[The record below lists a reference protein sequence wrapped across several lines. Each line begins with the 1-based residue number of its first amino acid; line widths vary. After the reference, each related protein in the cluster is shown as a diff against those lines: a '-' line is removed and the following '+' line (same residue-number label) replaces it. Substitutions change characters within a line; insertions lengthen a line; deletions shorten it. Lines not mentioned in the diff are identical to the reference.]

1 MACAISASSIPARG
15 PSVPRR
21 IIIKLLKSFP
31 LLGWVVIAI
40 VLGILTGPVM
50 PAWLGGIFMTYNSIF
65 SGFLG
70 FIVPLIILG
79 LVMPAI
85 AELGQGAGK
94 WLGVT
99 ALIAY
104 GSTVAAGLLA
114 YFVSRWLFT
123 PSLAGGGLETI
134 GDDSGSGFSPYLTV
148 VASAG
153 DSATE
158 IVLEPVI
165 GVMSALV
172 LAFIIGIGLTA
183 FRSKVLFRGAV
194 EFRTIIEIVIRR
206 IIVPALPLF
215 IFGIFMD
222 LSASGTAVTVLTKF
236 LLVALVS
243 FGLTFVVLL
252 AQYSVAGGMTG
263 TNPLKALWNM
273 RDAYFT
279 ALGTSSSAAT
289 IPVTLASAKK
299 NKVSDSIAGFVVP
312 LCATI
317 HLSGSM
323 VKITCFSFAVL
334 LLTGG
339 ETSLG
344 AYLPFILML
353 GVMMIA
359 APGVPGGAIAAA
371 AGLLTQMLG
380 FGEAEVGLMFAA
392 YIALDSF
399 GTATNV
405 TGDGAIAM
413 IMNKLT
419 SGNLGAQGLESSAED
434 ADIEPDR
441 GLAPHPLDR

>member
-1 MACAISASSIPARG
+1 M
-15 PSVPRR
+15 
-21 IIIKLLKSFP
+21 KLLKSIP
-31 LLGWVVIAI
+31 LLGWILLAI
-40 VLGILTGPVM
+40 VLGILTGPIM
-50 PAWLGGIFMTYNSIF
+50 PAWLGGAFLTYNSIF

-79 LVMPAI
+79 LVAPAI
-85 AELGQGAGK
+85 AELGKGAGK
-94 WLGVT
+94 WLGIT

-104 GSTVAAGLLA
+104 GSTLFAGFLA

-123 PSLAGGGLETI
+123 STMSGGGLEAL
-134 GDDSGSGFSPYLTV
+134 GSEGGSGFEPYLTV
-148 VASAG
+148 VGAAG

-172 LAFIIGIGLTA
+172 LAFVIGIGITA
-183 FRSKVLFRGAV
+183 FHSKVIFRGTV
-194 EFRTIIEIVIRR
+194 EFRTIIESVIRR

-215 IFGIFMD
+215 IYGIFMD
-222 LSASGTAVTVLTKF
+222 LSASGAAVTVVTKF

-243 FGLTFVVLL
+243 FALTFVVLL
-252 AQYSVAGGMTG
+252 VQFTVAGSMNGQ
-263 TNPLKALWNM
+263 NPFKALWNM

-289 IPVTLASAKK
+289 IPVTLASTKK
-299 NKVSDSIAGFVVP
+299 NGVSDSVAGFVVP

-323 VKITCFSFAVL
+323 VKITCFSIAVL

-339 ETSLG
+339 DVSFG

-371 AGLLTQMLG
+371 AGLLAQMLG
-380 FGEAEVGLMFAA
+380 FGEVEVGLMFAA

-419 SGNLGAQGLESSAED
+419 RGKLGTQVQDPADEKLETAAGTVAE
-434 ADIEPDR
+434 PHT
-441 GLAPHPLDR
+441 LAK

>member
-1 MACAISASSIPARG
+1 M
-15 PSVPRR
+15 
-21 IIIKLLKSFP
+21 KFLKSIP
-31 LLGWVVIAI
+31 LLGWIIVAI
-40 VLGILTGPVM
+40 ILGILTGPIM
-50 PAWLGGIFMTYNSIF
+50 PTGLGNLFLTYNSIF

-85 AELGQGAGK
+85 AELGKGAGK
-94 WLGVT
+94 WLGIT

-104 GSTVAAGLLA
+104 GSTVLAGLLA
-114 YFVSRWLFT
+114 YVVSRWLFT
-123 PSLAGGGLETI
+123 APLSGASLETLNE
-134 GDDSGSGFSPYLTV
+134 GSESGFTPYVTV
-148 VASAG
+148 AASAG
-153 DSATE
+153 DSATQ

-172 LAFIIGIGLTA
+172 LAFVIGIGLTA
-183 FRSKVLFRGAV
+183 FRSTVLFRGAV
-194 EFRTIIEIVIRR
+194 EFRSIIESVIRR

-222 LSASGTAVTVLTKF
+222 LSASGAAVVVITRF
-236 LLVALVS
+236 LLVAAVA
-243 FGLTFVVLL
+243 FGLTLVVLL

-263 TNPLKALWNM
+263 RNPFKALWNM

-299 NKVSDSIAGFVVP
+299 NGVSDSVAGFVVP

-323 VKITCFSFAVL
+323 VKITCFSIAVL

-339 ETSLG
+339 DVSIG
-344 AYLPFILML
+344 SYLPFILML
-353 GVMMIA
+353 GIMMIA

-371 AGLLTQMLG
+371 AGLLAQMLG

-419 SGNLGAQGLESSAED
+419 RGHLGTQVQDPENEEIQSASGATSEPHTL
-434 ADIEPDR
+434 AD
-441 GLAPHPLDR
+441 

>member
-1 MACAISASSIPARG
+1 M
-15 PSVPRR
+15 
-21 IIIKLLKSFP
+21 KLLKSIP
-31 LLGWVVIAI
+31 LLGWIVIAI
-40 VLGILTGPVM
+40 ILGILTGPVM
-50 PAWLGGIFMTYNSIF
+50 PTWLGGVFLTYNSIF

-70 FIVPLIILG
+70 FVVPLIILG
-79 LVMPAI
+79 LVAPAI
-85 AELGQGAGK
+85 AELGKGAGK

-99 ALIAY
+99 AAIAY
-104 GSTVAAGLLA
+104 GSTILAGLLA

-123 PSLAGGGLETI
+123 PALAGGGLDAL
-134 GDDSGSGFSPYLTV
+134 GDESASGFTPFLTV
-148 VASAG
+148 VAKAG
-153 DSATE
+153 GSATE
-158 IVLEPVI
+158 IVLPPVI
-165 GVMSALV
+165 DVMSALV
-172 LAFIIGIGLTA
+172 LAFVLGIGLTA
-183 FRSKVLFRGAV
+183 FHSKVLFRGVV
-194 EFRTIIEIVIRR
+194 EFRTIIESVIRR

-222 LSASGTAVTVLTKF
+222 LSASGAAVTVVTKF

-243 FGLTFVVLL
+243 FALTFVVLIV
-252 AQYSVAGGMTG
+252 QYTVAGAMSGI
-263 TNPLKALWNM
+263 NPFKALWNM

-289 IPVTLASAKK
+289 IPVTLASTKK
-299 NKVSDSIAGFVVP
+299 NGVSDSVAGFVVP

-323 VKITCFSFAVL
+323 VKITCFSIAVL

-339 ETSLG
+339 DVSFG
-344 AYLPFILML
+344 AYMPFILML

-371 AGLLTQMLG
+371 AGLLAQMLG
-380 FGEAEVGLMFAA
+380 FGEVEVGLMFAA

-419 SGNLGAQGLESSAED
+419 RGHLGTQAQDPADEVVDPAEGSE
-434 ADIEPDR
+434 AEAHA
-441 GLAPHPLDR
+441 LAK

>member
-1 MACAISASSIPARG
+1 M
-15 PSVPRR
+15 
-21 IIIKLLKSFP
+21 KLLKSIP
-31 LLGWVVIAI
+31 LLGWIIIAI
-40 VLGILTGPVM
+40 ILGILLGPVM
-50 PAWLGGIFMTYNSIF
+50 PDWLGGVFLTYNSIF

-85 AELGQGAGK
+85 AELGKGAGK
-94 WLGVT
+94 WLGIT
-99 ALIAY
+99 AVIAY
-104 GSTVAAGLLA
+104 GSTIFAGLLA
-114 YFVSRWLFT
+114 YVVSRWLFT
-123 PSLAGGGLETI
+123 PSLAGGGLEEL
-134 GDDSGSGFSPYLTV
+134 GEQSESGFTPFLTV
-148 VASAG
+148 VGSAG

-158 IVLEPVI
+158 IVLPPVI
-165 GVMSALV
+165 NVMSALV
-172 LAFIIGIGLTA
+172 LAFVIGVGLTA
-183 FRSKVLFRGAV
+183 FHSKVIFRGAI
-194 EFRTIIEIVIRR
+194 EFRTIIEAVIRR

-222 LSASGTAVTVLTKF
+222 LSASGAAVAVVTKF

-243 FGLTFVVLL
+243 FALTLVVLL
-252 AQYSVAGGMTG
+252 VQYTVAGSLAGQ
-263 TNPLKALWNM
+263 NPLKALWRM

-289 IPVTLASAKK
+289 IPVTLASTKK
-299 NKVSDSIAGFVVP
+299 NGVSDSVAGFVVP

-323 VKITCFSFAVL
+323 VKITCFSIAVL

-339 ETSLG
+339 NVAFG

-371 AGLLTQMLG
+371 AGLLGQMLN
-380 FGEAEVGLMFAA
+380 FGEVEVGLMFAA

-419 SGNLGAQGLESSAED
+419 RGHLGAQAQD
-434 ADIEPDR
+434 PADEQVET
-441 GLAPHPLDR
+441 APGGQVDSHTLGE

>member
-1 MACAISASSIPARG
+1 M
-15 PSVPRR
+15 
-21 IIIKLLKSFP
+21 KLLKSIP
-31 LLGWVVIAI
+31 LLGWIIVAI
-40 VLGILTGPVM
+40 ILGILTGPVM
-50 PAWLGGIFMTYNSIF
+50 PIWLGSVFLTYNSIF

-85 AELGQGAGK
+85 AELGKGAGK
-94 WLGVT
+94 WLGLT
-99 ALIAY
+99 AGIAY
-104 GSTVAAGLLA
+104 GSTVLAGLLA

-123 PSLAGGGLETI
+123 SPLSGGGIESLSD
-134 GDDSGSGFSPYLTV
+134 GSGSGFTPYLTV

-158 IVLEPVI
+158 IVLPPVI

-172 LAFIIGIGLTA
+172 LAFVIGIGLTA
-183 FRSKVLFRGAV
+183 FHSKVLFRGAI
-194 EFRTIIEIVIRR
+194 EFRSIIESVIRR

-222 LSASGTAVTVLTKF
+222 LSASGSAMIVVTKF
-236 LLVALVS
+236 LLVAVVS
-243 FGLTFVVLL
+243 FALTFVVLL
-252 AQYSVAGGMTG
+252 VQYSVAGSMSGI
-263 TNPLKALWNM
+263 NPFKALWNM

-289 IPVTLASAKK
+289 IPVTLASTKK
-299 NKVSDSIAGFVVP
+299 NGVSDSVAGFVVP

-323 VKITCFSFAVL
+323 VKITCFSIAVL

-339 ETSLG
+339 DISFS

-371 AGLLTQMLG
+371 AGLLVQMLG
-380 FGEAEVGLMFAA
+380 FGEVEVGLMFAA

-405 TGDGAIAM
+405 TGDGAIAL

-419 SGNLGAQGLESSAED
+419 RGHLGSQPQDPADEAMEPGEGALLEEHAL
-434 ADIEPDR
+434 PQ
-441 GLAPHPLDR
+441 

>member
-1 MACAISASSIPARG
+1 M
-15 PSVPRR
+15 
-21 IIIKLLKSFP
+21 KLLKSIP
-31 LLGWVVIAI
+31 LLGWIIIAI

-50 PAWLGGIFMTYNSIF
+50 PVWLGGVFLTYNSIF

-85 AELGQGAGK
+85 AELGKGAGK
-94 WLGVT
+94 WLGIT
-99 ALIAY
+99 AVIAY
-104 GSTVAAGLLA
+104 GSTILAGLLA

-123 PSLAGGGLETI
+123 STLAGGGLDAFGE
-134 GDDSGSGFSPYLTV
+134 DSGSGFTPYLTV

-158 IVLEPVI
+158 IVLPPVI

-172 LAFIIGIGLTA
+172 LAFVLGIGLTA
-183 FRSKVLFRGAV
+183 FHSKVLFRGAV
-194 EFRTIIEIVIRR
+194 EFRTIIESVIRR

-222 LSASGTAVTVLTKF
+222 LSASGSAMTVVTKF
-236 LLVALVS
+236 LLVAIVS
-243 FGLTFVVLL
+243 FALTFIVLL
-252 AQYSVAGGMTG
+252 AQYSVAGAMSGI
-263 TNPLKALWNM
+263 NPLKALWNM

-299 NKVSDSIAGFVVP
+299 NGVSDSVAGFVVP

-323 VKITCFSFAVL
+323 VKITCFSIAVL

-339 ETSLG
+339 DISFG

-371 AGLLTQMLG
+371 AGLLAQMLG
-380 FGEAEVGLMFAA
+380 FGEVEVGLMFAA

-405 TGDGAIAM
+405 TGDGAIAL

-419 SGNLGAQGLESSAED
+419 RGHLGTQAQDPADEKVD
-434 ADIEPDR
+434 AGVGSETELHA
-441 GLAPHPLDR
+441 LAQ

>member
-1 MACAISASSIPARG
+1 M
-15 PSVPRR
+15 
-21 IIIKLLKSFP
+21 KLLKSIP
-31 LLGWVVIAI
+31 LLGWIIIAI

-50 PAWLGGIFMTYNSIF
+50 PVWLGGVFLTYNSIF

-70 FIVPLIILG
+70 FVVPLIILG

-85 AELGQGAGK
+85 AELGKGAGK
-94 WLGVT
+94 WLGIT
-99 ALIAY
+99 AMIAY
-104 GSTVAAGLLA
+104 GSTVLAGLLA

-123 PSLAGGGLETI
+123 STLSGGGLE
-134 GDDSGSGFSPYLTV
+134 GFGEESGSGFTPYLTV

-153 DSATE
+153 ESATE
-158 IVLEPVI
+158 IVLPPVI
-165 GVMSALV
+165 GVMSALM
-172 LAFIIGIGLTA
+172 LAFILGIGITA
-183 FRSKVLFRGAV
+183 FHSKVLFRGAV
-194 EFRTIIEIVIRR
+194 EFRTVIESVIRR

-222 LSASGTAVTVLTKF
+222 LSASGSAMTVVTKF

-243 FGLTFVVLL
+243 FGLTFIVLL
-252 AQYSVAGGMTG
+252 AQYSVAGGMSG
-263 TNPLKALWNM
+263 INPFKALWNM

-299 NKVSDSIAGFVVP
+299 NGVSDSVAGFVIP

-323 VKITCFSFAVL
+323 VKITCFSIAVL

-339 ETSLG
+339 DVSFG

-371 AGLLTQMLG
+371 AGLLAQMLG
-380 FGEAEVGLMFAA
+380 FGEVEVGLMFAA

-405 TGDGAIAM
+405 TGDGAIAL

-419 SGNLGAQGLESSAED
+419 RGHLGTQVQDPADETVAPAEGSEAEVHALAQ
-434 ADIEPDR
+434 
-441 GLAPHPLDR
+441 

>member
-1 MACAISASSIPARG
+1 MKI
-15 PSVPRR
+15 
-21 IIIKLLKSFP
+21 LKSIP
-31 LLGWVVIAI
+31 LLGWIILAIILGVV
-40 VLGILTGPVM
+40 TGPIM
-50 PAWLGGIFMTYNSIF
+50 PEWLGGLFLTYNSIF

-85 AELGQGAGK
+85 AELGRGAGK
-94 WLGVT
+94 WLGIT
-99 ALIAY
+99 AMIAY
-104 GSTVAAGLLA
+104 GSTVIAGLLA

-123 PSLAGGGLETI
+123 PSLSGGGLEEF
-134 GDDSGSGFSPYLTV
+134 GEESGSGFTPFITI

-158 IVLEPVI
+158 IVLPPI
-165 GVMSALV
+165 IDVMSALV
-172 LAFIIGIGLTA
+172 LAFVIGVGLTA
-183 FRSKVLFRGAV
+183 FHSKVLFRGAV
-194 EFRTIIEIVIRR
+194 EFRTIIESVIRR

-222 LSASGTAVTVLTKF
+222 LSASGSAVTVITKF

-243 FGLTFVVLL
+243 FGLTLVILIL
-252 AQYSVAGGMTG
+252 QYTVAGSVAGR
-263 TNPLKALWNM
+263 NPFKALWNM

-289 IPVTLASAKK
+289 IPVTLDSTKK
-299 NKVSDSIAGFVVP
+299 NGVNDSVAGFVVP

-323 VKITCFSFAVL
+323 IKITCFSIAVL

-339 ETSLG
+339 NVSFG

-371 AGLLTQMLG
+371 AGLLAQMLG
-380 FGEAEVGLMFAA
+380 FGEVEVGLMFAA

-419 SGNLGAQGLESSAED
+419 RGNLGAQPQDL
-434 ADIEPDR
+434 ADTEVEALPGTAAHSHTR
-441 GLAPHPLDR
+441 PE

>member
-1 MACAISASSIPARG
+1 M
-15 PSVPRR
+15 
-21 IIIKLLKSFP
+21 KLLKSIP
-31 LLGWVVIAI
+31 LLGWILVAI
-40 VLGILTGPVM
+40 VLGILTGPIM
-50 PAWLGGIFMTYNSIF
+50 PAWLGGVFLTYNSIF

-79 LVMPAI
+79 LVTPAI
-85 AELGQGAGK
+85 AELGKGAGK
-94 WLGVT
+94 WLGAT
-99 ALIAY
+99 AAIAY
-104 GSTVAAGLLA
+104 GSTILAGLLA

-123 PSLAGGGLETI
+123 PSLAGGGLDSL
-134 GDDSGSGFSPYLTV
+134 GDDSSSGFTPFLTV
-148 VASAG
+148 VGSAG

-158 IVLEPVI
+158 IVLPPVI
-165 GVMSALV
+165 DVMSALV
-172 LAFIIGIGLTA
+172 LAFVVGVGLTA
-183 FRSKVLFRGAV
+183 FHSKVIFRGAV
-194 EFRTIIEIVIRR
+194 EFRTIIESVIRR

-215 IFGIFMD
+215 IFGIFLD
-222 LSASGTAVTVLTKF
+222 LSASGSAMTVVSKF

-243 FGLTFVVLL
+243 FALTLVVLVL
-252 AQYSVAGGMTG
+252 QYSVAGAMTG
-263 TNPLKALWNM
+263 INPLKALWNM

-289 IPVTLASAKK
+289 IPVTLASTKK
-299 NKVSDSIAGFVVP
+299 NGVAGSVAGFVVP

-323 VKITCFSFAVL
+323 VKITCFSIAVL

-339 ETSLG
+339 DVSFS
-344 AYLPFILML
+344 AYFPFILML

-371 AGLLTQMLG
+371 AGLLAQMLG
-380 FGEAEVGLMFAA
+380 FGEVEVGLMFAA

-405 TGDGAIAM
+405 TGDGAIAL

-419 SGNLGAQGLESSAED
+419 GGRLGTQAQDPADEDVEAAEGGELEAHS
-434 ADIEPDR
+434 
-441 GLAPHPLDR
+441 LAK

>member
-1 MACAISASSIPARG
+1 M
-15 PSVPRR
+15 
-21 IIIKLLKSFP
+21 KLLKSIP
-31 LLGWVVIAI
+31 LLGWILLAI
-40 VLGILTGPVM
+40 VLGILTGPIM
-50 PAWLGGIFMTYNSIF
+50 PAWLGGAFLTYNSIF

-85 AELGQGAGK
+85 AELGKGAGK
-94 WLGVT
+94 WLGIT

-104 GSTVAAGLLA
+104 GSTILAGLLA

-123 PSLAGGGLETI
+123 PSLSGGGLEAL
-134 GDDSGSGFSPYLTV
+134 GDESGSGFTPYVTL

-172 LAFIIGIGLTA
+172 LAFVIGVGLTA
-183 FRSKVLFRGAV
+183 FHSKVLFRGAV
-194 EFRTIIEIVIRR
+194 EFRTIIESVIRR

-222 LSASGTAVTVLTKF
+222 LSASGAAVTVVTKF

-243 FGLTFVVLL
+243 FALTFVVLL
-252 AQYSVAGGMTG
+252 VQYSVAGSMTG
-263 TNPLKALWNM
+263 QNPLKALWRM

-289 IPVTLASAKK
+289 IPVTLASTKK
-299 NKVSDSIAGFVVP
+299 NGVSDSVAGFVVP

-323 VKITCFSFAVL
+323 VKITCFSIAVL
-334 LLTGG
+334 LLSGG
-339 ETSLG
+339 DVSFG

-371 AGLLTQMLG
+371 AGLLAQMLG
-380 FGEAEVGLMFAA
+380 FGEVEVGLMFAA

-405 TGDGAIAM
+405 TGDGAIAL

-419 SGNLGAQGLESSAED
+419 RGHLGAQAQDPSDEKVETIERSATESHTLAE
-434 ADIEPDR
+434 
-441 GLAPHPLDR
+441 

>member
-1 MACAISASSIPARG
+1 MN
-15 PSVPRR
+15 V
-21 IIIKLLKSFP
+21 LKKIP
-31 LLGWVVIAI
+31 LLGWIVVAI
-40 VLGILTGPVM
+40 ILGILLGPVM
-50 PAWLGGIFMTYNSIF
+50 PVGLGSVFLTYNSIF
-65 SGFLG
+65 SGFLS

-85 AELGQGAGK
+85 AELGKGAGK

-104 GSTVAAGLLA
+104 GSTVLAGLLA

-123 PSLAGGGLETI
+123 ASLTGGGVEEI
-134 GDDSGSGFSPYLTV
+134 GEGEGSGFEPFVSLVT
-148 VASAG
+148 SAG
-153 DSATE
+153 DGATE

-165 GVMSALV
+165 GVMSALI
-172 LAFIIGIGLTA
+172 LAFVIGIGLTA
-183 FRSKVLFRGAV
+183 FRSTVLFRGAV
-194 EFRTIIEIVIRR
+194 EFRTIIEMVIRR

-215 IFGIFMD
+215 IFGIFLD
-222 LSASGTAVTVLTKF
+222 LSASGSAITVVTKF
-236 LLVALVS
+236 LLVAVVA
-243 FGLTFVVLL
+243 FALTLVVLL
-252 AQYSVAGGMTG
+252 IQYTIAGTMSGR
-263 TNPLKALWNM
+263 NPLKALWGM

-299 NKVSDSIAGFVVP
+299 NGVSDSVAGFVVP

-323 VKITCFSFAVL
+323 VKITCFSIAVL
-334 LLTGG
+334 MLTGG
-339 ETSLG
+339 DISFG

-371 AGLLTQMLG
+371 AGLLVQMLG
-380 FGEAEVGLMFAA
+380 FGEVEVGLMFAA

-419 SGNLGAQGLESSAED
+419 HGKLGAQAQDPED
-434 ADIEPDR
+434 EHVEV
-441 GLAPHPLDR
+441 LAGENDEHNLAN

>member
-1 MACAISASSIPARG
+1 M
-15 PSVPRR
+15 
-21 IIIKLLKSFP
+21 KLLKSIP
-31 LLGWVVIAI
+31 LLGWIIIAI
-40 VLGILTGPVM
+40 VVGILTGPVM
-50 PAWLGGIFMTYNSIF
+50 PTWLGSVFLTYNSIF
-65 SGFLG
+65 SGFLS
-70 FIVPLIILG
+70 FVVPLIILG

-85 AELGQGAGK
+85 AELGKGAGK

-104 GSTVAAGLLA
+104 GSTILAGLLA

-123 PSLAGGGLETI
+123 SPLSGGGLEAF
-134 GDDSGSGFSPYLTV
+134 GEGSGSGFSPFVSV
-148 VASAG
+148 VSSAG

-158 IVLEPVI
+158 IVLAPVI
-165 GVMSALV
+165 DVMSALV
-172 LAFIIGIGLTA
+172 LAFILGIGLTA

-194 EFRTIIEIVIRR
+194 EFRTIIEAVIRR

-222 LSASGTAVTVLTKF
+222 LSASGSAVTVVTKF
-236 LLVALVS
+236 LLVAVVS
-243 FGLTFVVLL
+243 FALTFVVLL
-252 AQYSVAGGMTG
+252 LQYSLAGAMSGS
-263 TNPLKALWNM
+263 NPLKALWNM

-289 IPVTLASAKK
+289 IPVTLASTKK
-299 NKVSDSIAGFVVP
+299 NGVSDSVAGFVIP

-323 VKITCFSFAVL
+323 VKITCFSIAVL

-339 ETSLG
+339 DVSFG

-371 AGLLTQMLG
+371 AGLLVQMLG
-380 FGEAEVGLMFAA
+380 FGEVEVGLMFAA

-405 TGDGAIAM
+405 TGDGAIAL

-419 SGNLGAQGLESSAED
+419 RGKLGSQPQDPADETVEAGEGSQAESHT
-434 ADIEPDR
+434 
-441 GLAPHPLDR
+441 LAR

>member
-1 MACAISASSIPARG
+1 M
-15 PSVPRR
+15 
-21 IIIKLLKSFP
+21 KLLKSIP
-31 LLGWVVIAI
+31 LLGWIIIAI
-40 VLGILTGPVM
+40 ILGILLGPVM
-50 PAWLGGIFMTYNSIF
+50 PEWLGGVFLTYNSIF

-85 AELGQGAGK
+85 AELGKGAGK
-94 WLGVT
+94 WLGIT
-99 ALIAY
+99 AVIAY
-104 GSTVAAGLLA
+104 GSTIFAGLLA
-114 YFVSRWLFT
+114 YVVSRWLFT
-123 PSLAGGGLETI
+123 PSLAGGGLEEL
-134 GDDSGSGFSPYLTV
+134 GEQSESGFTPFLTV
-148 VASAG
+148 VSSAG

-158 IVLEPVI
+158 IVLPPVI
-165 GVMSALV
+165 NVMSALV
-172 LAFIIGIGLTA
+172 LAFVIGVGLTA
-183 FRSKVLFRGAV
+183 FHSKVIFRGAV
-194 EFRTIIEIVIRR
+194 EFRTIIEAVIRR

-222 LSASGTAVTVLTKF
+222 LSASGAAVAVVTKF

-243 FGLTFVVLL
+243 FALTLVVLL
-252 AQYSVAGGMTG
+252 VQYTVAGSLAGQ
-263 TNPLKALWNM
+263 NPLKALWRM

-289 IPVTLASAKK
+289 IPVTLASTKK
-299 NKVSDSIAGFVVP
+299 NGVSDSVAGFVVP

-323 VKITCFSFAVL
+323 VKITCFSIAVL

-339 ETSLG
+339 NVAFG

-371 AGLLTQMLG
+371 AGLLQQMLH
-380 FGEAEVGLMFAA
+380 FGEVEVGLMFAA

-419 SGNLGAQGLESSAED
+419 RGHLGAQAQD
-434 ADIEPDR
+434 PADEQVETAP
-441 GLAPHPLDR
+441 GGQAAPHTLAE

>member
-1 MACAISASSIPARG
+1 M
-15 PSVPRR
+15 
-21 IIIKLLKSFP
+21 KLLKSIP
-31 LLGWVVIAI
+31 LLGWIVIAI

-50 PAWLGGIFMTYNSIF
+50 PAWLGGVFLTYNSIF

-79 LVMPAI
+79 LVTPAI
-85 AELGQGAGK
+85 AELGKGAGK
-94 WLGVT
+94 WLGIT
-99 ALIAY
+99 AGIAY
-104 GSTVAAGLLA
+104 GSTILAGLLA
-114 YFVSRWLFT
+114 YFTSRWLFT
-123 PSLAGGGLETI
+123 PTLSGRGLEAL
-134 GDDSGSGFSPYLTV
+134 GEEGGSGFTPFLTV
-148 VASAG
+148 VAKAG

-158 IVLEPVI
+158 IVLPPVI
-165 GVMSALV
+165 DVMSALV
-172 LAFIIGIGLTA
+172 LAFVLGVGITA
-183 FRSKVLFRGAV
+183 FHSKVIFRGAV
-194 EFRTIIEIVIRR
+194 EFRTVIESVIRR
-206 IIVPALPLF
+206 ILVPALPLF

-222 LSASGTAVTVLTKF
+222 LSASGAAITVVTKF
-236 LLVALVS
+236 ALVALVS
-243 FGLTFVVLL
+243 FALTLVVLL
-252 AQYSVAGGMTG
+252 LQYTIAGSMTG
-263 TNPLKALWNM
+263 QNPLKALWNM

-289 IPVTLASAKK
+289 IPVTLASTKK
-299 NKVSDSIAGFVVP
+299 NGVSDSVAGFVVP

-323 VKITCFSFAVL
+323 VKITCFSIAVL

-339 ETSLG
+339 DVSFA

-371 AGLLTQMLG
+371 AGLLAQMLG
-380 FGEAEVGLMFAA
+380 FGEVEVGLMFAA

-405 TGDGAIAM
+405 TGDGAIAL

-419 SGNLGAQGLESSAED
+419 RGHLGAQAQDEADEALEPAKGSTAESHH
-434 ADIEPDR
+434 
-441 GLAPHPLDR
+441 LAE